1 MNRAV
6 PVAFA
11 LGLLAATACKKP
23 TAAASATARP
33 AVPVRVAPVTQQDV
47 PLELRAIGNVEAH
60 SSVAVKSRVAG
71 MIKSVRFTE
80 GQDVKKGDLLFEID
94 AAPFE
99 ENLRLAEANL
109 LKDVALEK
117 QAEAQAV
124 RDRVTAKNA
133 RQQASRYQELQK
145 QGIISRDQADQL
157 LTVAEAAE
165 ASLAANVANI
175 ESARASARADES
187 RINQARIQLGY
198 TKIYAPISG
207 STGVINVKEGN
218 LVKENDTVSLVDIL
232 QVQPVYV
239 SFAVPEQS
247 LPDIRRF
254 RASGQLM
261 VMAAPDGT
269 QEPPTPGKLDFIDNS
284 VDTQTGTIRLKATF
298 PNTDRRLWPGQFANA
313 RLRLTTERNVVTVPA
328 IAVQT
333 GPNGSYVWL
342 VKPDGT
348 AEMRKVLLLRTQSDV
363 SIISEGLQAG
373 DSVVV
378 EGQLRV
384 VPGAK
389 LQVLQTRSGL

>member
-1 MNRAV
+1 M
-6 PVAFA
+6 
-11 LGLLAATACKKP
+11 
-23 TAAASATARP
+23 
-33 AVPVRVAPVTQQDV
+33 APVIQQDV

-117 QAEAQAV
+117 QAEAQAA

-133 RQQASRYQELQK
+133 RQQATRYEELQK

-157 LTVAEAAE
+157 RTVAEAAE

-187 RINQARIQLGY
+187 RINQARIQLSY

-207 STGVINVKEGN
+207 RTGVINVKEGN

-239 SFAVPEQS
+239 SFAVPEQTLS
-247 LPDIRRF
+247 DIRRF
-254 RASGQLM
+254 RTAGQLT

-269 QEPPTPGKLDFIDNS
+269 QDSPTAGRLDFIDNA

-298 PNTDRRLWPGQFANA
+298 PNTDRKLWPGQFANA
-313 RLRLTTERNVVTVPA
+313 TLRLTVERGQVTVPSA
-328 IAVQT
+328 AVQT
-333 GPNGSYVWL
+333 GPNGTYVWR
-342 VKPDGT
+342 VKQDQT
-348 AEMRKVLLLRTQSDV
+348 AEMQLVKVLRTQGDV
-363 SIISEGLQAG
+363 SILLQGLQPG
-373 DSVVV
+373 ETVIV

-384 VPGAK
+384 APGAK
-389 LQVLQTRSGL
+389 LQILQNRSKL

>member
-1 MNRAV
+1 MNRAALV
-6 PVAFA
+6 VFV
-11 LGLLAATACKKP
+11 LGLLATTGCKKP
-23 TAAASATARP
+23 TAAPSGPARA

-47 PLELRAIGNVEAH
+47 PLELRAIGNVEAL

-71 MIKSVRFTE
+71 MIKSVRFGE
-80 GQDVKKGDLLFEID
+80 GQDVKKGDLLYEID

-99 ENLRLAEANL
+99 EDLRLAEANL

-117 QAEAQAV
+117 QAEAQAA

-133 RQQASRYQELQK
+133 RQQATRYEELQK

-157 LTVAEAAE
+157 RTTAEAAE

-187 RINQARIQLGY
+187 RINQARIRLGY

-207 STGVINVKEGN
+207 RTGVINVKEGN

-239 SFAVPEQS
+239 SFAVPEQTLS
-247 LPDIRRF
+247 DIRRF
-254 RASGQLM
+254 RASGQLT
-261 VMAAPDGT
+261 VTAAPDGT
-269 QEPPTPGKLDFIDNS
+269 QEPPTAGKLDFIDNS

-298 PNTDRRLWPGQFANA
+298 PNADRKLWPGQFANA
-313 RLRLTTERNVVTVPA
+313 TLRLTTEQNCITVPA
-328 IAVQT
+328 IAVQA
-333 GPNGSYVWL
+333 GPQGSYVWL
-342 VKPDGT
+342 VKPDQT
-348 AEMRKVLLLRTQSDV
+348 AEMRKVRLLRTQSDI
-363 SIISEGLQAG
+363 SIITEGLQTG

-389 LQVLQTRSGL
+389 LQVMQTRSGL